1 MKGRG
6 REIYIIAGVLAVVVA
21 VAWFFLLFHP
31 LQKKLSDLD
40 ATIGTKTTQVTQ
52 LQGQYGQL
60 LPNKNAAP
68 QNRAD
73 LVTLS
78 KVIPGEVGVPSL
90 IWELTATA
98 ADSGVDLQ
106 SITPGVPVAG
116 TPFSVQPLTISVV
129 GKYFDVED
137 FLYRVEN
144 YVEYR
149 NDDFLATGR
158 LVQVTNLS
166 LTPAAVS
173 GTGGASST
181 GAPTTSTHP
190 DLNVTVTLDA
200 YLWGSTSKAGTSG
213 GGQ

>member
-6 REIYIIAGVLAVVVA
+6 REIYIIAAVLAVVMA

-40 ATIGTKTTQVTQ
+40 STIASKQTSQTALRSQVN
-52 LQGQYGQL
+52 QL
-60 LPNKNAAP
+60 LPNRDAAP

-78 KVIPGEVGVPSL
+78 KVMPGEVGIPSI

-98 ADSGVDLQ
+98 QDSGLDLQ

-116 TPFSVQPLTISVV
+116 TPFSVQPLTIAVT

-158 LVQVTNLS
+158 LLQVANMSLS
-166 LTPAAVS
+166 PAPAS
-173 GTGGASST
+173 GSAGTASTGGA
-181 GAPTTSTHP
+181 ATSTHP
-190 DLNVTVTLDA
+190 DLNVTITLDA
-200 YLWGSTSKAGTSG
+200 YLWGSTTKAGTSG